1 MDHKFEQGNKV
12 IYLKKAKEEAM
23 QLTSLGGVKAWRLV
37 CVLPGHRE
45 GARAE
50 EEGKE
55 QGTAEKQLKRGLNS
69 QKKTAAAVPW
79 RA

>member
-1 MDHKFEQGNKV
+1 VDHKFEQGNKV

-55 QGTAEKQLKRGLNS
+55 QGLMLESWG
-69 QKKTAAAVPW
+69 VVG
-79 RA
+79 RAQTK